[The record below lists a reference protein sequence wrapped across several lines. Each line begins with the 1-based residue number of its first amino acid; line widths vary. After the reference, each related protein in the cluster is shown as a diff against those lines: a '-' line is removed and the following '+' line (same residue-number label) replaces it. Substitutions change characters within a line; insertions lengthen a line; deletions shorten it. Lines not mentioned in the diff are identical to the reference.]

1 MNRIWILS
9 NKLYEKPGVV
19 QRVCARILEL
29 ISMKIGDNSITAR
42 SSIGYDTVFMHRGI
56 GCVTHPNTVIGNYC
70 HIAANVTFGAKWS
83 SKDADNSL
91 APVVGD
97 YVEIGA
103 GAVLLGGIRVGNHAS
118 IGANAVVLT
127 DVPDYGVAVGVPAR
141 VVKINER
148 T

>member
-1 MNRIWILS
+1 
-9 NKLYEKPGVV
+9 
-19 QRVCARILEL
+19 
-29 ISMKIGDNSITAR
+29 MKIGDNSITAR

-118 IGANAVVLT
+118 IGANAVVNS
-127 DVPDYGVAVGVPAR
+127 DVPDNCVVAGVPA
-141 VVKINER
+141 KIIKYLDQNDK
-148 T
+148 